1 MKTTPRTFLLPAAL
15 CAVLSGCAT
24 ALDWLEG
31 QGRPGDETS
40 VVGLTREQIVAGLK
54 EALSEG
60 VDHAIT
66 DLGRE
71 GGFLR
76 NIEVRIPIPE
86 SLVPVERTLR
96 TLGQGPL
103 VDEFQATINRA
114 AERAVPEAAE
124 VLVDSI
130 RQMRLAD
137 AARILQG
144 PDTAAT
150 DYFRSTSETNLH
162 QRFLPIVQQATEK
175 TGVTA
180 AYKRMMDRVALGG
193 LGEMVFGQEAADLD
207 AYITRKALDGL
218 FLKIAEQEKLIRE
231 NPAARTTELLRKVF
245 GTVVR
250 VSDNACGPKSLS

>member
-1 MKTTPRTFLLPAAL
+1 MKRTGRICVLLAI

-24 ALDWLEG
+24 TLDWLEG
-31 QGRPGDETS
+31 LGRPGDGTS
-40 VVGLTREQIVAGLK
+40 VVGLTREQMVAGLK
-54 EALSEG
+54 EALNHG
-60 VDHAIT
+60 VDHAVS

-71 GGFLR
+71 GGFLS

-86 SLVPVERTLR
+86 SLAPVERTLR

-114 AERAVPEAAE
+114 AEHAVPEAVE
-124 VLVDSI
+124 VLVDSV

-137 AARILQG
+137 AARILHG

-150 DYFRSTSETNLH
+150 EYFRRTSETNLFE
-162 QRFLPIVQQATEK
+162 RFLPIVREATAQ

-180 AYKRMMDRVALGG
+180 AYKRMMERVDVGG
-193 LGEMVFGQEAADLD
+193 LGQIVFGQEAADLD
-207 AYITRKALDGL
+207 AYITHKALDGL

-245 GTVVR
+245 GAVAR
-250 VSDNACGPKSLS
+250 AGSANAT

>member
-1 MKTTPRTFLLPAAL
+1 MEATTRLGVILTAL
-15 CAVLSGCAT
+15 SVVLSGCAT
-24 ALDWLEG
+24 SLDWLEG
-31 QGRPGDETS
+31 VGRSGDETS
-40 VVGLTREQIVAGLK
+40 VVGLTREQMVAGLK
-54 EALSEG
+54 EALNKG
-60 VDHAIT
+60 VDHAVI

-86 SLVPVERTLR
+86 SLTPVERTLR

-124 VLVDSI
+124 VLVDSL

-137 AARILQG
+137 AARILHG

-150 DYFRSTSETNLH
+150 EYFRRTSETNLYE
-162 QRFLPIVQQATEK
+162 RFLPIVGQATAQ

-180 AYKRMMDRVALGG
+180 AYKRMMDRVDVGG
-193 LGEMVFGQEAADLD
+193 LGQIVFGQEAADLD

-218 FLKIAEQEKLIRE
+218 FLKIAEQEKLIRK

-245 GTVVR
+245 GAVAR
-250 VSDNACGPKSLS
+250 SS